1 MMKKWLLPL
10 LAALLPLSLA
20 AQERQLTDIASHLG
34 ANRVSLHYDCVFTQ
48 DAPVHLTGVLTIQA
62 PCYRA
67 VGNGME
73 IYNDGTTR
81 WAVDRESKEVYVEE
95 AEGLEELTAWQES
108 LTDLKITEVKYLP
121 LLEDLSEFRFDTA
134 ALDASWVVTDL
145 R

>member
-1 MMKKWLLPL
+1 MKKWLLPL

-20 AQERQLTDIASHLG
+20 AQEQQLSDIASHLG

-48 DAPVHLTGVLTIQA
+48 DAPVHLTGTLTIQA

-95 AEGLEELTAWQES
+95 AEGLEELIAWEES
-108 LTDLKITEVKYLP
+108 LSELKITEVKYLP
-121 LLEDLSEFRFDTA
+121 LEEDTSTFRFDTA
-134 ALDASWVVTDL
+134 ALDSSGVVTDL

>member
-1 MMKKWLLPL
+1 MKKWLLPL

-20 AQERQLTDIASHLG
+20 AQEQQLSDIASHLG

-81 WAVDRESKEVYVEE
+81 WTVDPESKEVYVEE
-95 AEGLEELTAWQES
+95 AEGLEELIAWQES

-121 LLEDLSEFRFDTA
+121 LQEDLSEFRFDTA

>member
-1 MMKKWLLPL
+1 MKKRLLPL

-20 AQERQLTDIASHLG
+20 AQEQQLSDIASHLG

-48 DAPVHLTGVLTIQA
+48 DAPVHLTGTLTIQA

-67 VGNGME
+67 VGNGMQ

-81 WAVDRESKEVYVEE
+81 WTVDPESKEVYVEE
-95 AEGLEELTAWQES
+95 AEGLEELIAWQES

>member
-1 MMKKWLLPL
+1 MKKWLLPL

-20 AQERQLTDIASHLG
+20 AQEQQLSDIASHLG

-48 DAPVHLTGVLTIQA
+48 DAPVHLTGTLTIQA

-95 AEGLEELTAWQES
+95 AEGLEELIAWQES

>member
-1 MMKKWLLPL
+1 MKKWLLPL

-20 AQERQLTDIASHLG
+20 AQEQQLSDIASHLG

-48 DAPVHLTGVLTIQA
+48 DAPVHLTGTLTIQA

-95 AEGLEELTAWQES
+95 AEGLEELIAWQES

-121 LLEDLSEFRFDTA
+121 LQEDLSEFRFDTA

>member
-1 MMKKWLLPL
+1 MKKWFLPL
-10 LAALLPLSLA
+10 LALLLPLSLA
-20 AQERQLTDIASHLG
+20 AQEQQLADIASHLRT
-34 ANRVSLHYDCVFTQ
+34 NRVTLHYDCVFTQ
-48 DAPVHLTGVLTIQA
+48 DTPVHLTGVLTIQA

-81 WAVDRESKEVYVEE
+81 WTVDPESKEVYIED
-95 AEGLEELTAWQES
+95 AEGLEELIAWEES
-108 LTDLKITEVKYLP
+108 LSDLKITDVKYLP
-121 LLEDLSEFRFDTA
+121 LQEGLSDFRFDTS

>member
-20 AQERQLTDIASHLG
+20 AQEQQLSDIASHLG

-48 DAPVHLTGVLTIQA
+48 DAPVHLTGTLTIQA

-81 WAVDRESKEVYVEE
+81 WTVDPESKEVYVEE
-95 AEGLEELTAWQES
+95 AEGLEELIAWQES